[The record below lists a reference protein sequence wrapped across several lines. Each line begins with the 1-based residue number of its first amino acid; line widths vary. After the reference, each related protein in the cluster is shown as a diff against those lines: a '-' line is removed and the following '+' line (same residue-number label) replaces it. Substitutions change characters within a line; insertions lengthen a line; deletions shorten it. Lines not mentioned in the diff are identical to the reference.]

1 MKYVV
6 VTGANGGMGKAVV
19 DKLASQGYFVFALD
33 LQAGEPQAN
42 VLPIAVD
49 VTNQDSIASA
59 VETVKQYTQSLYAV
73 VHFAGIYRMDSL
85 VEMAENN
92 FTGIFDVNVFGC
104 YRINKAFLPLLHKG
118 SKVVITTSELAPL
131 DPLPFTGIYAI
142 TKATLEKY
150 AFSLRMELQ
159 LLGVNVVVLRPG
171 AVKTD
176 MLGASTSQLDQF
188 VASTQL
194 YSCNATRFK
203 KIVDKVET
211 RNVSPQKVA
220 KKTAKILSKRRP
232 RYVYKLNRNP
242 LLLMLNALPDRWQ
255 MAIIK
260 GILK

>member
-1 MKYVV
+1 MAYIYLITNDVNQKVYI
-6 VTGANGGMGKAVV
+6 GKTELPNKIMIKEEIE
-19 DKLASQGYFVFALD
+19 DKDALELLLTSQAERKVEIKTP
-33 LQAGEPQAN
+33 QKGEK
-42 VLPIAVD
+42 L
-49 VTNQDSIASA
+49 
-59 VETVKQYTQSLYAV
+59 
-73 VHFAGIYRMDSL
+73 RL

-159 LLGVNVVVLRPG
+159 LLGISVAVLRPG

-176 MLGASTSQLDQF
+176 MLGASTSQLDKF

-255 MAIIK
+255 TAIIK